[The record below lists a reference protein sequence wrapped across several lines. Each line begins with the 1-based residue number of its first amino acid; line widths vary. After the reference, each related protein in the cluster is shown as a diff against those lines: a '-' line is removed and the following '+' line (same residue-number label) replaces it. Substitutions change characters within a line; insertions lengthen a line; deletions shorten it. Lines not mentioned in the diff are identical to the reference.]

1 MASRRNF
8 LHHGMG
14 LAALGLVV
22 EAGGASDAAAS
33 ALAKLRAA
41 VGDVDLPLSVA
52 VAPTDP
58 GHREALTV
66 AIAERRV
73 VRLEYTTASR
83 PEPSTA
89 LVEPARLRLVD
100 GYTYLDAWSLTR
112 DRWRSYRLDR
122 IVAVEPLEERFN
134 ERDDPPTAWF
144 EDATGRLTLVV
155 RPAARWIAEYY
166 PTLEVADEGRWLRVT
181 FPVASLDWAA
191 RLVLRLGADVVEVR
205 DDAVRD
211 ASRALAR
218 EALRAY
224 S

>member
-1 MASRRNF
+1 MAGRY
-8 LHHGMG
+8 
-14 LAALGLVV
+14 ALLNTVGS
-22 EAGGASDAAAS
+22 GASGQLWRGHDAS
-33 ALAKLRAA
+33 
-41 VGDVDLPLSVA
+41 
-52 VAPTDP
+52 
-58 GHREALTV
+58 
-66 AIAERRV
+66 
-73 VRLEYTTASR
+73 
-83 PEPSTA
+83 
-89 LVEPARLRLVD
+89 
-100 GYTYLDAWSLTR
+100 
-112 DRWRSYRLDR
+112 LDR

-155 RPAARWIAEYY
+155 RPAARWIAEDY

-224 S
+224 P